1 MAFPQL
7 WFLLVE
13 RRAEQGWVWVEV
25 GVDVGSGLQPLLC
38 GGEIKEASASLSA
51 SCRSSRPL
59 NLMLI
64 YTQDQETSGGSGHL
78 VTPSEL
84 GVHRQ
89 RRSNCSGCPYTYVP
103 PHPSGAGHILFS
115 LACASNQRHVHGAQ
129 NGCLP
134 VCGLYTQA
142 FASTISLLALL
153 AVSKGTHYC
162 LCFTVEE
169 IKD

>member
-1 MAFPQL
+1 M
-7 WFLLVE
+7 
-13 RRAEQGWVWVEV
+13 
-25 GVDVGSGLQPLLC
+25 
-38 GGEIKEASASLSA
+38 GG
-51 SCRSSRPL
+51 
-59 NLMLI
+59 
-64 YTQDQETSGGSGHL
+64 GGSGCGQRSSTVAVWRGNKGSVCKPFCFLLLLQTSQSHADLHSGPRNLRRLWAPAL

-84 GVHRQ
+84 GVHWQ
-89 RRSNCSGCPYTYVP
+89 RRSDCSGCPYTYVP